1 MAALI
6 YSLCALTSLACFVL
20 LWRSWRTAGHRLL
33 FWSALCFAALS
44 INNVL
49 LVVDKVFLPTEVD
62 LITWRLLAAL
72 AAVGLML
79 FGLVWEED

>member
-1 MAALI
+1 MRPRNRCL
-6 YSLCALTSLACFVL
+6 LTLALTAAGLPVL
-20 LWRSWRTAGHRLL
+20 LADTPTTPAPIAWKK
-33 FWSALCFAALS
+33 
-44 INNVL
+44 I
-49 LVVDKVFLPTEVD
+49 VVDKVFLPTEVD